1 LLVGIYA
8 VVALLMAPWVGQYA
22 KEPLIPIFFS
32 ILVVAIFNPLLR
44 WLERIVDRY
53 VYKQDYD
60 ATEVQ
65 QEISLFLRSLDDA
78 VNLAR
83 GFVSRIATPIHLTN
97 ALVVYRPKPPGELI
111 TAVSPSLGLS
121 TQSAAADS
129 DILIECLGNAD
140 YRGITRSEVS
150 SHPRFAPNRNVLL
163 SFFDRWHSALLMPLV
178 YERRIC
184 GVASFGAKQQGG
196 EYSTE
201 DFRLLR
207 TLTEQLALS
216 LENGRLYAESVQAY
230 QRVEAVNKKLI
241 ETDRIKKDFV
251 ANICHEL
258 RTPVS
263 TIIGFGEI
271 LREQTFHDSA
281 RNVLDRLV
289 NNGQELCDLMDNLMN
304 YSRMEADGP
313 ATQFEIVKL
322 TEILNG
328 LQMMTRRLIR
338 SRPIEFDMHLESG
351 IDAIESDGQK
361 LQQILVHLLTNAL
374 KFTEKGRIDLSIV
387 RHRAANLDYLEIAVA
402 DTGIGIKRDDQ
413 DLIFE
418 DFRQLDGSSTRH
430 YGGTGLG
437 LGLCKKLAAALGG
450 DIQVSSE
457 VGVGSIFRLRIPMRV
472 PAFAMCDSASVRQPL
487 IVQ

>member
-1 LLVGIYA
+1 
-8 VVALLMAPWVGQYA
+8 
-22 KEPLIPIFFS
+22 
-32 ILVVAIFNPLLR
+32 LR

-60 ATEVQ
+60 VTEVQ

-83 GFVSRIATPIHLTN
+83 GFVNRITAPIHLTN

-111 TAVSPSLGLS
+111 IAVSPSAGLS
-121 TQSAAADS
+121 AQTVAADS
-129 DILIECLGNAD
+129 DILINCLGSAD
-140 YRGITRSEVS
+140 YRGFTRSEVS
-150 SHPRFAPNRNVLL
+150 SHPRFAPDRDVLL

-178 YERRIC
+178 YERKIC

-196 EYSTE
+196 EYGAE

-230 QRVEAVNKKLI
+230 KRVEAVNKKLI

-271 LREQTFHDSA
+271 LREQTFPDDSA

-351 IDAIESDGQK
+351 IDTIESDGQK

-387 RHRAANLDYLEIAVA
+387 KCRTANLEYLEIAVA

-413 DLIFE
+413 ELIFE

-472 PAFAMCDSASVRQPL
+472 SEFALRDSVSLRPALM
-487 IVQ
+487 VQ